1 MLRSKPTNISAAP
14 ARLPSTRLLGGA
26 AAYYIGE
33 ESINQAAANAESGS
47 TIEVLKGDVK
57 LDITADDVTVK
68 NSGDGDVTVNDQD
81 VPAGDEGVVTHTH
94 KAEKKR
100 GQGSHLH

>member
-1 MLRSKPTNISAAP
+1 MLEAGRRIYRRRQRGCQVPKAP
-14 ARLPSTRLLGGA
+14 GWA

-33 ESINQAAANAESGS
+33 ESINQAAANAESD

-57 LDITADDVTVK
+57 LDITADDVIVK

-81 VPAGDEGVVTHTH
+81 MCLPVMRA
-94 KAEKKR
+94 
-100 GQGSHLH
+100 